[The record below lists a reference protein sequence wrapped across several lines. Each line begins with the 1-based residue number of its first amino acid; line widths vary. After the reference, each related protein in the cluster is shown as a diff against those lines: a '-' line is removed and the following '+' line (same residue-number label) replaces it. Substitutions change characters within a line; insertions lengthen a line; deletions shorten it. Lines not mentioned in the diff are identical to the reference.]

1 MTEET
6 LNLYQ
11 KLAKIRSQVE
21 VMQKN
26 TKAFNYTY
34 VSEEDLLAKV
44 SALMKKYD
52 LSLIPAILPGSLKV
66 ENVNLSKTKLLKDK
80 EGVQIPY
87 EENVH
92 ECIASADMTWTWV
105 NNANPEEK
113 LEVPW
118 ILVGQQADA
127 AQAVGSGLTYNFR
140 YFLLKFFNV
149 ATPKDDPDNW
159 RGKQKEAELA
169 EDKALAAKII
179 EEFDTELK
187 KLIADDPSKTEAAK
201 KLIGKYVKN
210 SNYFV
215 ITESALAAKLM
226 EDFKKT
232 FIKENK

>member
-1 MTEET
+1 MAEET

-11 KLAKIRSQVE
+11 KLAKIRSQIE
-21 VMQKN
+21 VMQKS

-44 SALMKKYD
+44 SALLKKYD
-52 LSLIPAILPGSLKV
+52 LSLIPSIVPGSLRV
-66 ENVNLSKTKLLKDK
+66 ESHNIAKTKLLKDK
-80 EGVQIPY
+80 DGNQSPY

-105 NNANPEEK
+105 NNANPEEQ
-113 LEVPW
+113 LVIPW
-118 ILVGQQADA
+118 VLVGQQADA

-179 EEFDTELK
+179 EEFDTTLK
-187 KLIADDPSKTEAAK
+187 KFLADSPGDTDAVK

-210 SNYFV
+210 SNYFA

-232 FIKENK
+232 FIKGE